1 MKVSIYEY
9 DAQKHI
15 RMEREEAKEEGYREG
30 QAMLLQ
36 IIRKKLEKGKSIAQ
50 IAEELEQEEKTVK
63 ELIHK
68 NQMDAD
74 D

>member
-1 MKVSIYEY
+1 MSIYEY

>member
-68 NQMDAD
+68 HQMDAD

>member
-1 MKVSIYEY
+1 MSIYEY

-50 IAEELEQEEKTVK
+50 MAEELEQEEKTVK

>member
-1 MKVSIYEY
+1 MSIYEY

-15 RMEREEAKEEGYREG
+15 RIEREEEKEEGYREG

>member
-1 MKVSIYEY
+1 MSIYEY

-36 IIRKKLEKGKSIAQ
+36 IIRKKQEKGKSIAQ

-68 NQMDAD
+68 HQMDAD

>member
-1 MKVSIYEY
+1 MSIYEY

-68 NQMDAD
+68 HQMDAD